1 MANLLSTSITGTA
14 TTSDSVVIGGTFAN
28 NPYNSVSST
37 RLMFGGGTEPNN
49 YSIGTSLNN
58 FGGNYTKL
66 DLRWHTGIRMGAQ
79 PGYGGIR
86 FFSDETLATRIMSI
100 GETDANIRIDNNL
113 WIGGAGGW
121 ITDLLGAKQDAS
133 TAITTGN
140 IASQSVSVAR
150 QLLSPNDA
158 TVVAADSAMP
168 SAGHSFIHT
177 LALGPSGNDGHTLG
191 MSWANTTSSYGAQI
205 FLDTDPNDIMA
216 IRSRSSTGVWTSWKT
231 VWHSGNLTNLNQLTN
246 GPGYITS
253 VGNITRLWAE
263 SHPTDYYVRA
273 NWTGSYWQLTSNHP
287 SPVQVG
293 YADNSAA
300 LSGLGVGSFLRDDG
314 WNTNPGQD
322 ANTQEQMRVDF
333 TYSNNA
339 PYTGELIRFGS
350 NGYSTQFNTA
360 YGNSDN
366 FAFRTRNGDNGTWN
380 PWKAVIH
387 SGNIASQSV
396 SYADESEYS
405 ASTGTTDNIGGVQ
418 FKNTGSNFGTNADT
432 IDSNGITYYNA
443 GVSNFSGNATDG
455 ALYSQRYSTSWQHQ
469 IAGDYRSGM
478 IAVRGRNNGTWTS
491 WRTIIDSSTI
501 GSQSVNYAASAG
513 SAPNGSNANSFYDVT
528 AGGGNGLRFWS
539 SDQYKI
545 SMGVG
550 SLYQYGPVTDYSI
563 KTQMDAG
570 SPGRGFTWGRFNIA
584 PIASLN
590 STSGDFQVAGSFR
603 APIFYDSDNTGY
615 SWNPNTSSA
624 HRFSTPSGYLDIG
637 PMNSSWCH
645 FQTDRPRF
653 YFGKSVTIDGDLKRY
668 SDSALYIH
676 SANFTTYAQE
686 KENQRLSTSNAP
698 TFADIYTNGWFRN
711 NQVNEGV
718 YNQAT
723 GTHFYSHSAEGWT
736 VTGSGGTIQL
746 QFRSNHQSTLRGYV
760 YADTSNNIGFLNNV
774 GSWSLRCDS
783 SGNVTATG
791 DVTAYSDA
799 RLKTDVNT
807 IEGALEKV
815 LQMRGVT
822 YIRTDN
828 NDTKEKVGVI
838 AQEIQQV
845 LPQVVQENTDGY
857 LTVSYGNIVGVLIEA
872 IKEQQAQID
881 ELKAKLDGLT
891 N

>member
-1 MANLLSTSITGTA
+1 MANLLSTIVTGGSGTTPTLSLDRDIATPSNYYNGVQLEIKATSGTAGIGLHRSGFSHVGIYHNAVNELRFDMNSGTVILNHNTGT
-14 TTSDSVVIGGTFAN
+14 
-28 NPYNSVSST
+28 
-37 RLMFGGGTEPNN
+37 
-49 YSIGTSLNN
+49 
-58 FGGNYTKL
+58 
-66 DLRWHTGIRMGAQ
+66 
-79 PGYGGIR
+79 
-86 FFSDETLATRIMSI
+86 
-100 GETDANIRIDNNL
+100 
-113 WIGGAGGW
+113 
-121 ITDLLGAKQDAS
+121 
-133 TAITTGN
+133 
-140 IASQSVSVAR
+140 
-150 QLLSPNDA
+150 
-158 TVVAADSAMP
+158 
-168 SAGHSFIHT
+168 
-177 LALGPSGNDGHTLG
+177 
-191 MSWANTTSSYGAQI
+191 
-205 FLDTDPNDIMA
+205 
-216 IRSRSSTGVWTSWKT
+216 VWG
-231 VWHSGNLTNLNQLTN
+231 SGNLTNLNQLTN

-253 VGNITRLWAE
+253 VGNITKLWAE

-455 ALYSQRYSTSWQHQ
+455 ALYSQRHSTSWQHQ

-501 GSQSVNYAASAG
+501 ASQSVNYATTAG
-513 SAPNGSNANSFYDVT
+513 SAPNGSNLNNYYDVYD
-528 AGGGNGLRFWS
+528 GDGNGLRFWAGS
-539 SDQYKI
+539 NSYKI
-545 SMGVG
+545 SMGNG
-550 SLYQYGPVTDYSI
+550 ILYQYGTVSDYSI
-563 KTQMDAG
+563 KMQMNDA
-570 SPGRGFTWGRFNIA
+570 STGRGFTWGRVSYA

-590 STSGDFQVAGSFR
+590 STSGNFQVAGTVEANASMR
-603 APIFYDSDNTGY
+603 APIFYDSANTGY

-637 PMNSSWCH
+637 PMNGTWCH

-698 TFADIYTNGWFRN
+698 TFAEVYTSGWFRN

-723 GTHFYSHSAEGWT
+723 GTHFYSHSADGWT